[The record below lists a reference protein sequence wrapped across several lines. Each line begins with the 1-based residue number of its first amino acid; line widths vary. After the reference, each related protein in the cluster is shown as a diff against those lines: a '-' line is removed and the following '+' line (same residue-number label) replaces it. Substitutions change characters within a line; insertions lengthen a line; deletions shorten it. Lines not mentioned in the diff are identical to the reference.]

1 MIFTRPLLG
10 LNSFDLTIYGIMAD
24 ELPQPGD
31 TPGATPGNQ
40 QLPSQSP
47 PQPQPKQQN
56 TVPFKRTGAN
66 QQGTTYKS
74 LGKGTLVV
82 AKYDFW
88 KHDPYPLILVS
99 ALYSDQR
106 LAGIN
111 LHYLTFKYVKSLVKT
126 YSNNRGFSYQLIK
139 GDRYIV
145 QAFRTYKRAG
155 LKQGK
160 IIDADF
166 LLNVLGTARS
176 YSPNEVEKI
185 RQSIQNQLRQQV
197 NPRSDQM
204 NNRVTNKLI
213 DALKQQQSG
222 RDTIADG
229 RQKPNLPQPGNS
241 ATIPGTPASQPPT
254 GGS

>member
-1 MIFTRPLLG
+1 
-10 LNSFDLTIYGIMAD
+10 MAD
-24 ELPQPGD
+24 ELPTPG
-31 TPGATPGNQ
+31 TPGATPPGNQ
-40 QLPSQSP
+40 QQNPSSP
-47 PQPQPKQQN
+47 NQPQPKQQS
-56 TVPFKRTGAN
+56 VPFRRVGAN
-66 QQGTTYKS
+66 QQGMTTKP

-111 LHYLTFKYVKSLVKT
+111 LHYLTFKYIKSLVKA
-126 YSNNRGFSYQLIK
+126 YSDNRGFSYQLIK
-139 GDRYIV
+139 GDKYIV

-160 IIDADF
+160 IIDGDF

-185 RQSIQNQLRQQV
+185 RQHIQTQLRQQV

-204 NNRVTNKLI
+204 TNRHTNQLI
-213 DALKQQQSG
+213 DAMKQQQSG
-222 RDTIADG
+222 RDTMAD
-229 RQKPNLPQPGNS
+229 NLPQQGNS
-241 ATIPGTPASQPPT
+241 ASIPGTPASQPLT
-254 GGS
+254 GNN